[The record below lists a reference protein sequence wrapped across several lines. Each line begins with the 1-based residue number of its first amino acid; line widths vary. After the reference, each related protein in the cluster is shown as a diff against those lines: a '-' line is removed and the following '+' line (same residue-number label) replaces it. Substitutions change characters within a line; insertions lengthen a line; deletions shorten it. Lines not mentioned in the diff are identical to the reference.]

1 MRNLRWGSLIAGLCV
16 FTSAHAITADEL
28 VQKNIEARGGL
39 AAIHAI
45 ASLRTEGKLRVGGGL
60 ELKQV
65 DLVKAPDKAR
75 DEITFQGLT
84 QISAYDGKQAWQI
97 SPFEGRKD
105 PQKLSADDSKQLVE
119 AADLAGPL
127 VDYKAKGNHIEYLGT
142 EDIDGTDA
150 HKLKVTRPNGD
161 YLYVYLDPDYFLEI
175 REINHRHIRGQDDVS
190 TVDVGEYE
198 KVNGVY
204 FPFSTEGNGTQIIEK
219 AEANVNVDETVFAFP
234 SAAPAAAKT
243 H

>member
-1 MRNLRWGSLIAGLCV
+1 MTYLRLGSLIAGLCV
-16 FTSAHAITADEL
+16 FTSAQAITADEL

-45 ASLRTEGKLRVGGGL
+45 TSLRFEGKLRVGGGL

-65 DLVKAPDKAR
+65 DLLKAPDKAR

-105 PQKLSADDSKQLVE
+105 PQKLSGDHAKQLIE
-119 AADLAGPL
+119 AGDIAGPL
-127 VDYKAKGNHIEYLGT
+127 VDYQSKGNKVEYLGT

-150 HKLKVTRPNGD
+150 HKLKVTRANGD

-175 REINHRHIRGQDDVS
+175 REIDHRHVRGQDQVNTIDI
-190 TVDVGEYE
+190 GEYE

-204 FPFSTEGNGTQIIEK
+204 FPFSIEGRGTQIIEH
-219 AEANVNVDETVFAFP
+219 AEANVSVDEKVFAFP

-243 H
+243 P

>member
-1 MRNLRWGSLIAGLCV
+1 MTYVRLGSLIAGLCV
-16 FTSAHAITADEL
+16 FSSAQAITADEL

-45 ASLRTEGKLRVGGGL
+45 TSLRTEGKLRVGGGL

-65 DLVKAPDKAR
+65 DVVKSPDKIR

-105 PQKLSADDSKQLVE
+105 PQKLSGDDSKELVD

-127 VDYKAKGNHIEYLGT
+127 VDYQAKGNKVEYLGT

-150 HKLKVTRPNGD
+150 HKLKVTRANGD
-161 YLYVYLDPDYFLEI
+161 YVYIYLDPDYFLEI
-175 REINHRHIRGQDDVS
+175 REINHRHIRGQDQ
-190 TVDVGEYE
+190 TNTTDVGEYE

-204 FPFSTEGNGTQIIEK
+204 FPFSTEGNGTQLIEK
-219 AEANVNVDETVFAFP
+219 AEANVSVDDNSFAFP
-234 SAAPAAAKT
+234 TAAPAAKT
-243 H
+243 P